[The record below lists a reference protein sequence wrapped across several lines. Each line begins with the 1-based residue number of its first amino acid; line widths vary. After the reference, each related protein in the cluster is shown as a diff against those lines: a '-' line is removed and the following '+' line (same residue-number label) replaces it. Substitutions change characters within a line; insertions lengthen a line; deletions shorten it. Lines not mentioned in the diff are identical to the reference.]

1 MGPVSRRDP
10 VFCEAPMAAQ
20 CPPIGGS
27 DWSVTSSQAVGI
39 RVGGHASQVVQVLD
53 CEYVLEFSMMDGAND
68 LSPGLI
74 DTFCTLPHSIHSK
87 HCPM

>member
-1 MGPVSRRDP
+1 MGPASRRDP

-20 CPPIGGS
+20 GPPIGGI

-53 CEYVLEFSMMDGAND
+53 CEYVLEFSVMDGATE
-68 LSPGLI
+68 L
-74 DTFCTLPHSIHSK
+74 
-87 HCPM
+87 CPVLM